1 MIWKLFKKRKGSRY
15 GKNAETI
22 NNIGEGKGPK
32 GLLPEPSPEAAG
44 ALGVKRRSRKGGNK
58 MALRDDINDLMKSEI
73 QRFREELL
81 TEGEQKEIEEDVMA
95 FCIIEIRKYCGDTIF
110 EQKAQ
115 ELKDKG
121 IDKLRAQVKVGLR
134 NE

>member
-1 MIWKLFKKRKGSRY
+1 
-15 GKNAETI
+15 
-22 NNIGEGKGPK
+22 
-32 GLLPEPSPEAAG
+32 
-44 ALGVKRRSRKGGNK
+44 
-58 MALRDDINDLMKSEI
+58 MALRDDINDLMKTEV
-73 QRFREELL
+73 QRFREKLL
-81 TEGEQKEIEEDVMA
+81 TEEEQKEIEKDVMA

-134 NE
+134 NEQNSSL